1 LGYYLFKISP
11 NTETGTGSG
20 YNALLSSSDIKPIP
34 APAPFVEKTDH
45 YEGNPKAKN
54 VFIEYGDMQCPACA
68 AYSPILKEV
77 VKEFPDTVFVFR
89 YFPLVQIHKNSVE
102 SALSAE
108 AAGAQGKYWEM
119 HDILFA
125 KQKDWENQSDP
136 LDIFA
141 TYAQNIGVAN
151 IDQFKSDVTSK
162 KHLDTIQKNYTESLA
177 LKLQGTPT
185 FYFNGHQLQNQDLK
199 GLKTQAAPYINK

>member
-1 LGYYLFKISP
+1 
-11 NTETGTGSG
+11 
-20 YNALLSSSDIKPIP
+20 
-34 APAPFVEKTDH
+34 
-45 YEGNPKAKN
+45 
-54 VFIEYGDMQCPACA
+54 
-68 AYSPILKEV
+68 
-77 VKEFPDTVFVFR
+77 
-89 YFPLVQIHKNSVE
+89 
-102 SALSAE
+102 
-108 AAGAQGKYWEM
+108 M